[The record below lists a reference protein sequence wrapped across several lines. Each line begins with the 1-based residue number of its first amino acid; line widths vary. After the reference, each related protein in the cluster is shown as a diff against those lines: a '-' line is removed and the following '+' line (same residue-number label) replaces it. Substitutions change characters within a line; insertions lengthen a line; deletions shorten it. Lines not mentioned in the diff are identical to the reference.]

1 MIPSSFLET
10 LLARVDIVEVIGQRL
25 KLKKS
30 GANYFACCPF
40 HGEKTPSFSV
50 SPSKQFYHCFGCG
63 AHGSA
68 ITFLMQYEGLSFREA
83 VQALAQEVGLTVP
96 NVAPERSAALGEQQ
110 KSEREALLAVM
121 ARAAE
126 FYQRQLPRSPE
137 ARQYLERRGVSA
149 EIIARFGLGYAPD
162 DWQALAT
169 IFPHY
174 QDETL
179 ARAGLVIDHESG
191 RRYDRFRHRII
202 FPIHDRKGRVIALGG
217 RALDGSE
224 PKYLNSPE
232 TPLFEKGR
240 ELYALPLARDGIRT
254 HGYAIVVEGYMDVL
268 ALHQAGLDNA
278 VAVLGTA
285 ATAQHVKTLLAMTD
299 TLVFCFDGDEAGRR
313 AAWRALENA
322 LEVLRDD
329 TIVRF
334 AFLPEGEDP
343 DTLVRQEGAAAFAER
358 LKNAPTLTQYLLDTL
373 THDLTLDTAEGRA
386 RLAHAATPLIAR
398 LRAPLL
404 RQQLQSAI
412 RERTGLSNW
421 HAPDTNESQ
430 NRTSAPPSPSR
441 RAAMPSL
448 RRPPRTLGAQLL
460 RHLLASP
467 QLAARVPVQW
477 LDTEDP
483 ETRAAIALID
493 AIEHGEVTI
502 GQPLG
507 AWLEHFR
514 DHDVFPVL
522 QRHAAALLAAEAQ
535 GETLLVTDFD
545 DLLQALMRQ
554 QVERELQELT
564 QRARS
569 GTLSRAEQQRLMQLL
584 REQARY
590 KAAAGATSPP
600 PQEGT

>member
-179 ARAGLVIDHESG
+179 AHAGLVIDHESG

-202 FPIHDRKGRVIALGG
+202 FPIHDRKGRVIAFGG
-217 RALDGSE
+217 RVLDGSE